1 MRAVASSAFRFSW
14 NSRRLALSLRSM
26 AAARASMGRKMAG
39 AGSWVASRLKRPI
52 ASSSR
57 ISATVPRMVMS
68 SSGSPE
74 SGASREARPGLPR
87 RMTSESPSER
97 SRVRASSRLMA
108 QMRFPSV
115 GGLVFPGANVQKAGV
130 TPKRLTCP
138 VERPDGVST
147 WLRSWRTGA
156 VPGRSLA
163 RSARKKF
170 SPPARTRVVRP
181 VRCSA
186 IWRRVDFTESPAKRA
201 PNKTIAPRADP
212 SRTPR

>member
-1 MRAVASSAFRFSW
+1 
-14 NSRRLALSLRSM
+14 M

-39 AGSWVASRLKRPI
+39 AGSWVAWRLKRPM

-87 RMTSESPSER
+87 RMTRVSPGER
-97 SRVRASSRLMA
+97 SRVRASSRLIA
-108 QMRFPSV
+108 HERLSRV
-115 GGLVFPGANVQKAGV
+115 GGVVFPGANFQNSGV
-130 TPKRLTCP
+130 TPKRLTWP

-156 VPGRSLA
+156 VPRRSFA
-163 RSARKKF
+163 RRARKKF

-186 IWRRVDFTESPAKRA
+186 IWRSVDFTESPAKSA
-201 PNKTIAPRADP
+201 PNRTIAPRAEP
-212 SRTPR
+212 NRTPR